1 MSQPARSALS
11 LRQVLIVPYVAL
23 VLLLA
28 IVIGALSYVAGS
40 RAVATVSDHLLIE
53 TVGRIGQAVDRHVVG
68 SGAVLEAVFPNGMPA
83 PASIGSD
90 LANLR
95 TRLWI
100 ATSLHIDPNNYA
112 YYGNRA
118 GQFIGLWRNSL
129 DDGELRLKLKGDEPR
144 TFFNFQGIN
153 GELHEASRETK
164 VYDPRVRPWYKAGES
179 AKLHTWTAVYIDYR
193 HGGLVATRA
202 RRVLNAAG
210 EFEGVVAT
218 DISLKGLNDFVSK
231 LALSKNGIAFIVE
244 PNGDLIASSAS
255 ANIARQSDGSNKRL
269 AAADSGHPL
278 LAATYSEV
286 RDTLASLKQAQL
298 PQTRTFT
305 GPGGQTIHAA
315 FDRVK
320 DDAGLE
326 WITVVAVPASDFMQ
340 GVTANV
346 VRTGLVGG
354 IAALL
359 AVVLGLRILGWV
371 TGDLRRLSK
380 SARAIGDGDLESPV
394 DVHRNDEIGQLART
408 FETMQERLRT
418 DRLTGLANREAFMR
432 RLDGRVGRH
441 RRAADIGP
449 FAVLFVDLNHFKQV
463 NDRLGH
469 DAGDKVLTEIAERLR
484 EAVRAS
490 DFVARYAGDE
500 FVVLLDRVES
510 REQAE
515 RVRAHIEHVLAQP
528 LRSVDPTP
536 LGEQALGGAVGMA
549 IFPDDGDE
557 AESLMRFADHEMY
570 TRKFGA
576 RGETPWADYHA
587 TPR

>member
-1 MSQPARSALS
+1 MSQTSESSLS
-11 LRQVLIVPYVAL
+11 LRQVLTVPYVAL
-23 VLLLA
+23 ILILA
-28 IVIGALSYVAGS
+28 VTIGILSYVAGS

-83 PASIGSD
+83 PASIESD
-90 LANLR
+90 LGSLR
-95 TRLWI
+95 TRMWI

-118 GQFIGLWRNSL
+118 GQFMGLWRNSL
-129 DDGELRLKLKGDEPR
+129 DDGELRLKLKAEDAR
-144 TFFNFQGIN
+144 TFYNFKGIS
-153 GELHEASRETK
+153 GELQEASREAK
-164 VYDPRVRPWYKAGES
+164 VYDPRLRPWYKAGES
-179 AKLHTWTAVYIDYR
+179 ARMHTWTAVYIDFR

-218 DISLKGLNDFVSK
+218 DISLKGLNDFVAN

-255 ANIARQSDGSNKRL
+255 PNIARQPDGSNKRL

-278 LAATYSEV
+278 LAATYAEV
-286 RDTLASLKQAQL
+286 RDTLASLKQAKL
-298 PQTRTFT
+298 PQTRTFS
-305 GPGGQTIHAA
+305 GPDGQTIHAA

-340 GVTANV
+340 GVTENV
-346 VRTGLVGG
+346 LRTAIVGG
-354 IAALL
+354 FAALL

-371 TGDLRRLSK
+371 AGDLRRLSQ
-380 SARAIGDGDLESPV
+380 SARAIGEGDLESPV
-394 DVHRNDEIGQLART
+394 GIRRNDEIGQLARS
-408 FETMQERLRT
+408 FEVMQQRLRT
-418 DRLTGLANREAFMR
+418 DKLTGLANRDAFMR
-432 RLDGRVGRH
+432 RLDGRIHRH
-441 RRAADIGP
+441 RRLADGIP

-469 DAGDKVLTEIAERLR
+469 EAGDKVLVEIAERLR

-500 FVVLLDRVES
+500 FVVLLDRVEN
-510 REQAE
+510 RDQAE

-528 LRSVDPTP
+528 LRSVDPAP

-549 IFPDDGDE
+549 LFPLDGDE
-557 AESLMRFADHEMY
+557 AELLMRVADREMY

-576 RGETPWADYHA
+576 RGERPWGDSEA
-587 TPR
+587 TRQ

>member
-23 VLLLA
+23 VLILA
-28 IVIGALSYVAGS
+28 IVIGVLSYLAGS

-83 PASIGSD
+83 PASIASD
-90 LANLR
+90 LPNLR

-112 YYGNRA
+112 YYGNRG
-118 GQFIGLWRNSL
+118 GQFIGLWRNSI
-129 DDGELRLKLKGDEPR
+129 DDGELRLKLKSDEPR
-144 TFFNFQGIN
+144 TFYNFRGIN
-153 GELHEASRETK
+153 GTLQEASHETK

-179 AKLHTWTAVYIDYR
+179 ARLHTWTAVYIDYR

-210 EFEGVVAT
+210 ELEGVVAT
-218 DISLKGLNDFVSK
+218 DISLNGLNDFVSR

-255 ANIARQSDGSNKRL
+255 PNLKHMPDGSNTRL
-269 AAADSGHPL
+269 SAAESGHPL

-298 PQTRTFT
+298 PQTRTFP
-305 GPGGQTIHAA
+305 GPDGQTIHAA

-340 GVTANV
+340 GVTENV
-346 VRTGLVGG
+346 IRTGVVAG

-371 TGDLRRLSK
+371 AGDLRRLSQ
-380 SARAIGDGDLESPV
+380 SARAIGEGDLESPV
-394 DVHRNDEIGQLART
+394 GIHRNDEIGQLARS
-408 FETMQERLRT
+408 FDTMQERLRT

-432 RLDGRVGRH
+432 RLDGRIGQH
-441 RRAADIGP
+441 RRSADSGS
-449 FAVLFVDLNHFKQV
+449 FAVLFIDLNDFKRV

-469 DAGDKVLTEIAERLR
+469 DAGDKVLIEVANRLR
-484 EAVRAS
+484 DAVRAS

-500 FVVLLDRVES
+500 FVVLLDRADN
-510 REQAE
+510 REQAD
-515 RVRAHIEHVLAQP
+515 RVREHVEHMLAQP

-536 LGEQALGGAVGMA
+536 LGGLRLGGAVGMA
-549 IFPDDGDE
+549 LFPADGDE
-557 AESLMRFADHEMY
+557 ADSLVRFADHEMY
-570 TRKFGA
+570 SRKFSA
-576 RGETPWADYHA
+576 RGEAPWGERDPAG
-587 TPR
+587 R